1 VAAVWCERG
10 RRCERGQATVEWV
23 GLVLLAAL
31 ALGVGA
37 RFGPSVDGRSFGGF
51 LGHRIACAVKAGCED
66 GDAALARAYG
76 KRDAGLVRRHAPGI
90 VYEPGERQLPVDW
103 RRCRA
108 RHCADGP
115 DDRRLDAHRTHA
127 GERATVFTHLVRH
140 RGRTYLQY
148 WLYYPDSNTTWAGAS
163 RAWERSYLL
172 PRVGKAL
179 GHGSRWPGF
188 HYDDW
193 EGYQL
198 RLEPDGDVWARA
210 TSHGHWQGCK
220 QRGCRNRW
228 VRGSGWT
235 RVSRGSHAGHI
246 PGRGSRP
253 SRFRPLLPGRHLRER
268 TSTSEG
274 LRLIPLERIDRRR
287 YRPLDDGIKPPW
299 RKRAYRHP
307 EDGSS

>member
-1 VAAVWCERG
+1 VAGV
-10 RRCERGQATVEWV
+10 RCERGQATVEWI

-31 ALGVGA
+31 ALGGLA

-51 LGHRIACAVKAGCED
+51 LAHRIACAVKRGCDD
-66 GDAALARAYG
+66 GDSALARAYG
-76 KRDAGLVRRHAPGI
+76 RRDAALVRRHAPGI

-108 RHCADGP
+108 RGCADAP
-115 DDRRLDAHRTHA
+115 DDRRLDAHRSHA
-127 GERATVFTHLVRH
+127 GERATVFTHVVRRH
-140 RGRTYLQY
+140 GRTYLQY
-148 WLYYPDSNTTWAGAS
+148 WLYYPDSNTTWAGAD

-172 PRVGKAL
+172 PRLNKAFR
-179 GHGSRWPGF
+179 GSSHWPGF

-220 QRGCRNRW
+220 QPGCRNRW
-228 VRGSGWT
+228 VRGAGWT

-253 SRFRPLLPGRHLRER
+253 SRFRPLLPGPRLRER
-268 TSTSEG
+268 ISTSEG
-274 LRLIPLERIDRRR
+274 LRLIPIERIDRSR
-287 YRPLDDGIKPPW
+287 YRALDDGIKPPW